1 MIESHTKKVFPFRT
15 LVLWIALLSAMPA
28 MAQESPFSLSV
39 EAEEAGSA
47 EAQAIMSVTFKV
59 PAGHYIYRNQIDFA
73 LIDTLAFH
81 LAETVLPRGKVKY
94 DQFLESKTEIYE
106 ETMTAELRLSL
117 KDGENLPDSA
127 RAWVMFQGCTSE
139 FCYFPQ
145 EIRVSAGWGS
155 MGSVPPADIAHGL
168 EGSGSEGELA
178 SSQAIASTGGFDVAE
193 KIRTKG
199 LFLTYLAVFFSGI
212 LLSFTP
218 CVFPMIPITLSVI
231 GARGEKSPLRG
242 FTLSL
247 MYVFGMA
254 LTYAVLGLVAAS
266 TGGLFG
272 SLFQSPVFI
281 LSIVTIFVVLAFGM
295 FGAYE
300 LQVPSSIA
308 TRLQGVG
315 GGGGWISIFLM
326 GIVAGLIASPCVGP
340 VLVGLLVYIAQTGSK
355 MLGFTL
361 LFTLAMGIGVIFLV
375 IGTFSGLL
383 TTMPGAG
390 TWMEEVKKFFG
401 WLLIG
406 VALYFAKPLL
416 PGPVFLPALG
426 LLLLLAAAA
435 TFGMFD
441 PLPQE
446 ARTSHR
452 LRKALATLIGSAG
465 AILFLGNVLLPYLPL
480 PVATTLSGP
489 ASPQIEWVR
498 DHHAGLARAET
509 EELPVMIDFTA
520 DWCAACKELEHLT
533 YTDPEV
539 VEESRRFISI
549 QVDATRSTDEI
560 KELKEKY
567 GIRGLPWI
575 VWIDSSG
582 NILEEL
588 TVTGFVEAGPYL
600 EIMRSVQ

>member
-1 MIESHTKKVFPFRT
+1 MKIFRT
-15 LVLWIALLSAMPA
+15 LIYSFIVLMLAAPA
-28 MAQESPFSLSV
+28 WAQESPFSLSF
-39 EAEEAGSA
+39 EADRGGTAVGDA
-47 EAQAIMSVTFKV
+47 VMHVTFEI
-59 PAGHYIYRNQIDFA
+59 PPGHYIYRNQIDFA
-73 LIDTLAFH
+73 LVDTLAFD
-81 LAETVLPRGKVKY
+81 LAERVMPRGKVKY

-106 ETMTAELRLSL
+106 EDMTAQLRLTS
-117 KDGENLPDSA
+117 KEGSAFPDSA
-127 RAWVMFQGCTSE
+127 RVWVMFQGCTSE
-139 FCYFPQ
+139 FCYFPE
-145 EIRVSAGWGS
+145 EIRVSAAWGDGAS
-155 MGSVPPADIAHGL
+155 IAAV
-168 EGSGSEGELA
+168 EA
-178 SSQAIASTGGFDVAE
+178 SSGEGAGGGRSETAVAAASSASGGFDVAE
-193 KIRTKG
+193 KIRTRG

-231 GARGEKSPLRG
+231 GARGEKNPMRG
-242 FTLSL
+242 FMLSL

-272 SLFQSPVFI
+272 SLFQSPAFI
-281 LSIVTIFVVLAFGM
+281 LTIVAIFVTLAFGM

-300 LQVPSSIA
+300 LQIPSSMA
-308 TRLQGVG
+308 TKLQGVG

-326 GIVAGLIASPCVGP
+326 GIVAGLVASPCVGP

-383 TTMPGAG
+383 TSMPGAG

-416 PGPVFLPALG
+416 PGFVFLPALG
-426 LLLLLAAAA
+426 LILLLAAA
-435 TFGMFD
+435 TTLGMFD
-441 PLPQE
+441 PLP
-446 ARTSHR
+446 AGAKTVHR
-452 LRKALATLIGSAG
+452 IRKAAAILVGSAG
-465 AILFLGNVLLPYLPL
+465 VILFLGNLLLPYLPL
-480 PVATTLSGP
+480 SQATNVSGP
-489 ASPQIEWVR
+489 AGPEIEWMR
-498 DHHAGLARAET
+498 DHDAGIARAEA
-509 EELPVMIDFTA
+509 EGLPMMIDFTA
-520 DWCAACKELEHLT
+520 DWCAACQELEHYT
-533 YTDPEV
+533 YTDPQV
-539 VEESRRFISI
+539 VEESRRFLSV

-560 KELKEKY
+560 KKLKDRY

-582 NILEEL
+582 EVLEEL
-588 TVTGFVEAGPYL
+588 TITGFVEAEPYL
-600 EIMRSVQ
+600 EIMRSVH